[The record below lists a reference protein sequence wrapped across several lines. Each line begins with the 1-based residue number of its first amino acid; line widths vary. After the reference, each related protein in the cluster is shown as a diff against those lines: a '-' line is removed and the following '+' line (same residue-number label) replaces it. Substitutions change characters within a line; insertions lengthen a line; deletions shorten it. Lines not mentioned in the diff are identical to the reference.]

1 MSKMLKG
8 PPGSP
13 LGLCSGTSITSIN
26 PTVPFLSVPQ
36 VGQFAGPP
44 QLFEI
49 KVAVRTIAKATR
61 GNIFDLIESP
71 PTMFAGGPTTLSI
84 SCLDPERVRILV
96 PAPVVTSERAIRGAQ
111 DLDQNRN

>member
-13 LGLCSGTSITSIN
+13 VALCSGTSMTSIN
-26 PTVPFLSVPQ
+26 PTVAFLSVPQ
-36 VGQFAGPP
+36 TGQFAGPP

-49 KVAVRTIAKATR
+49 KVEVSTIAKATR

-71 PTMFAGGPTTLSI
+71 PTMFGGPTTPSI
-84 SCLDPERVRILV
+84 KAALDHSTFGVDPRR
-96 PAPVVTSERAIRGAQ
+96 
-111 DLDQNRN
+111 